1 MSVQDTVPQKPFVIH
16 FSWCFIVNLL
26 SFMVEVRVG
35 IISSNGDTPADAVL
49 FSGTIDQLL
58 LLLVHVSDDY
68 GTTNILRKKS
78 RCSNL
83 QSDLD
88 LEEVSSSEEARAK
101 LGPMKTNVHP
111 IVSILAY
118 RGDPKL
124 RSSMEFLVT
133 SADQNVHWMPWSRD
147 VSLSGPYGD
156 FCRLHR
162 PLFPLRFS
170 LAEARLKIADINNAP
185 ITEVAPGDL
194 FFMDLRWLSAKW
206 YSSLSLPDLHTT
218 TYLMEFVYTEWSQG
232 DKHNLIWATAAI
244 TQETF
249 RFTHYIVYCYGT
261 KTEVLAGDVLID
273 AGLLRS
279 YPDILDSK
287 TRASTLERLQ
297 AMP

>member
-1 MSVQDTVPQKPFVIH
+1 ME
-16 FSWCFIVNLL
+16 
-26 SFMVEVRVG
+26 EVRVG
-35 IISSNGDTPADAVL
+35 IISSNGDTPADSVL

-58 LLLVHVSDDY
+58 LLLVYVSGQDDHD
-68 GTTNILRKKS
+68 NDRKSNKPRKKS

-88 LEEVSSSEEARAK
+88 LEEVSSCEEARVRP
-101 LGPMKTNVHP
+101 GPMKTTVHP
-111 IVSILAY
+111 ILSIQAY

-133 SADQNVHWMPWSRD
+133 SSDQDAHWMPWSRD

-156 FCRLHR
+156 FCKVHR
-162 PLFPLRFS
+162 PLFPLLFS
-170 LAEARLKIADINNAP
+170 VAEARLKIADINNAP
-185 ITEVAPGDL
+185 ITEVAPGDV
-194 FFMDLRWLSAKW
+194 FFMDLRWLSAEW
-206 YSSLSLPDLHTT
+206 YSSLPLPDLHTT

-249 RFTHYIVYCYGT
+249 RFSHYIVYCYGT

>member
-1 MSVQDTVPQKPFVIH
+1 MEE
-16 FSWCFIVNLL
+16 L
-26 SFMVEVRVG
+26 RVG
-35 IISSNGDTPADAVL
+35 IISSNGDTQADSVL

-58 LLLVHVSDDY
+58 LLLVHVSDND
-68 GTTNILRKKS
+68 GDNSRKSNIPPKKS

-88 LEEVSSSEEARAK
+88 LEEVSSNEEARAR

-111 IVSILAY
+111 ILSILAY

-133 SADQNVHWMPWSRD
+133 SADQNAHWMPWSRD

-170 LAEARLKIADINNAP
+170 VAEARLKIADINNAP

-206 YSSLSLPDLHTT
+206 YSSLTLPDLHTT

-232 DKHNLIWATAAI
+232 DKHNQIWATAAI

-249 RFTHYIVYCYGT
+249 RFNHYIVYCYGT
-261 KTEVLAGDVLID
+261 KTEVSAGDVLID

-287 TRASTLERLQ
+287 SRASTLKRLQ